1 MCVQY
6 DRDRG
11 KTNHYAHK
19 IQIQKKCRIQKTGK
33 ETDHTC
39 PRYRRNSADLEQLCC
54 TTLHLGYNWYQMGS
68 LVNIL
73 VMGSPFA

>member
-6 DRDRG
+6 DGDRG

-19 IQIQKKCRIQKTGK
+19 IQIQKQCQIQKTGK

-39 PRYRRNSADLEQLCC
+39 PRYRRNSADLEQLC
-54 TTLHLGYNWYQMGS
+54 
-68 LVNIL
+68 
-73 VMGSPFA
+73 